1 MSFECSICNKLFS
14 SKQRLEYHTKRVC
27 KQKELNCMICNK
39 VFTTKQNL
47 DYHVTNKVCRL
58 ADDTTSKMFEMFDM
72 IKELQKRVSILE
84 QDNKELKE
92 SLKTKNTPTSDDE
105 DAYKRL
111 CAFHIKTLSTPN
123 GGKKIIFQDDKCRY
137 ATVRLSKSISKLT
150 IWASID
156 CFDCYQPLIDKDI
169 DHLQTIFKHF
179 SITRMD
185 KINVNRSI
193 YSKCILQ
200 FGKNL
205 TNTTN
210 VTNVTNVT
218 NDKTHDSHH
227 SLELNRDIDSSSK
240 YFIENNGVEC
250 FIGTDIKRGSMESYK
265 YIYKNQGENELLEQ
279 APQRFLHLWEV
290 SKHKVMEYFMT
301 M

>member
-1 MSFECSICNKLFS
+1 MYL
-14 SKQRLEYHTKRVC
+14 
-27 KQKELNCMICNK
+27 
-39 VFTTKQNL
+39 
-47 DYHVTNKVCRL
+47 
-58 ADDTTSKMFEMFDM
+58 
-72 IKELQKRVSILE
+72 SILE

-92 SLKTKNTPTSDDE
+92 SLKNTSTYDDE
-105 DAYKRL
+105 DSYKRL
-111 CAFHIKTLSTPN
+111 CAFHIKALSTPN
-123 GGKKIIFQDDKCRY
+123 GGKKIIFQDDKSRY
-137 ATVRLSKSISKLT
+137 ATVRLSKSISTLT

-200 FGKNL
+200 FGKNI
-205 TNTTN
+205 TN
-210 VTNVTNVT
+210 VTNIT
-218 NDKTHDSHH
+218 NDKTHDESHY

-250 FIGTDIKRGSMESYK
+250 FIGTDLKRGSMESYK

-301 M
+301 K

>member
-1 MSFECSICNKLFS
+1 
-14 SKQRLEYHTKRVC
+14 
-27 KQKELNCMICNK
+27 
-39 VFTTKQNL
+39 
-47 DYHVTNKVCRL
+47 
-58 ADDTTSKMFEMFDM
+58 
-72 IKELQKRVSILE
+72 
-84 QDNKELKE
+84 
-92 SLKTKNTPTSDDE
+92 
-105 DAYKRL
+105 
-111 CAFHIKTLSTPN
+111 
-123 GGKKIIFQDDKCRY
+123 
-137 ATVRLSKSISKLT
+137 
-150 IWASID
+150 
-156 CFDCYQPLIDKDI
+156 
-169 DHLQTIFKHF
+169 
-179 SITRMD
+179 MD